1 MSLQQVYWVCTGAIC
16 YNLGLFSE
24 FSVKGTGRVIKELH
38 KGLYEALGRKDI
50 PLMPCD
56 LQEPK
61 ERPGLKIYI
70 LPKSNRLN
78 DSVRFTDYDIMI
90 LYYAKD
96 INDYYIEHY
105 EIMEEFEELLLGS
118 IELEN
123 GVFVEFN
130 EIEFEQDNDLLAIY
144 TGTTIDTYRDT
155 EIDDEVMEELG
166 LFINGTKSET

>member
-1 MSLQQVYWVCTGAIC
+1 
-16 YNLGLFSE
+16 
-24 FSVKGTGRVIKELH
+24 
-38 KGLYEALGRKDI
+38 
-50 PLMPCD
+50 
-56 LQEPK
+56 
-61 ERPGLKIYI
+61 
-70 LPKSNRLN
+70 
-78 DSVRFTDYDIMI
+78 MI

-123 GVFVEFN
+123 GVFVELN

-155 EIDDEVMEELG
+155 EIDDEVMEELE